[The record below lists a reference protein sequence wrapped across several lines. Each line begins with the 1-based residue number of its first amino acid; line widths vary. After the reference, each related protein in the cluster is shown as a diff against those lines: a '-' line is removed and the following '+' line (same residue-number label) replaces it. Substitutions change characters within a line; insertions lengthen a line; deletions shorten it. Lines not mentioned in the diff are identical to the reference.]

1 VSIGSIF
8 SLPLPPSDS
17 AVAVCDV
24 SVSLFI
30 PIPPHRAALEIHFL
44 ATAAIA
50 TTGRERSYRPRE
62 AIAMFKLGK
71 SHTMMRPS
79 RAAVE
84 MEFLFTMAMLV
95 MALS

>member
-1 VSIGSIF
+1 V
-8 SLPLPPSDS
+8 SDS

-24 SVSLFI
+24 SVCLLFI
-30 PIPPHRAALEIHFL
+30 SIPPHRAALEIHFL